1 MRTTAKLDQ
10 MIKTHIS
17 DNLDDYIQFGEFD
30 PKLSAIE
37 TTLQFIQTYG
47 DQSYLY
53 EAIDGDEELAK
64 DFFFIAMQSS
74 REYGVDTYMSS
85 PLKTISSKLY
95 KRLIAKAADTLFQ
108 YDDVA
113 WTIWEERNAG
123 NEVVE
128 SPIESRNINVA
139 SPFNEILKSIYP
151 S

>member
-10 MIKTHIS
+10 MIKIHIS

-64 DFFFIAMQSS
+64 DFFFVAMMKSS
-74 REYGVDTYMSS
+74 RNGVDTYHETMLS
-85 PLKTISSKLY
+85 TISSKLY
-95 KRLIAKAADTLFQ
+95 KMLIAKAVDVIFQ

-123 NEVVE
+123 NEVIE

>member
-10 MIKTHIS
+10 MIKTDIS

-95 KRLIAKAADTLFQ
+95 KMLIAKAADALFQ

-123 NEVVE
+123 NEVIE

>member
-95 KRLIAKAADTLFQ
+95 KMLIAKAADALFQ

-123 NEVVE
+123 NEVIE

>member
-95 KRLIAKAADTLFQ
+95 KMLIAKAADALFQ

-139 SPFNEILKSIYP
+139 SPFNEILKSIHP

>member
-10 MIKTHIS
+10 MIKRHIA
-17 DNLDDYIQFGEFD
+17 DHLDDYIQFGEFD

-37 TTLQFIQTYG
+37 TTLQFMQSYG

-64 DFFFIAMQSS
+64 DFFFIAMMKSS
-74 REYGVDTYMSS
+74 RNGVDTYHETMLS
-85 PLKTISSKLY
+85 TISSKLY
-95 KRLIAKAADTLFQ
+95 KMLIAKAVDVLFQ

-123 NEVVE
+123 NEFIE
-128 SPIESRNINVA
+128 PPIESRNINVA
-139 SPFNEILKSIYP
+139 SPFNEILKSIY
-151 S
+151 SS

>member
-17 DNLDDYIQFGEFD
+17 YNLDDYIQFGEFD

-95 KRLIAKAADTLFQ
+95 KMLIAKAADALFQ

>member
-10 MIKTHIS
+10 MIKIHIS

-95 KRLIAKAADTLFQ
+95 KMLIAKAADALFQ

-123 NEVVE
+123 NEVIE

>member
-10 MIKTHIS
+10 MIKIHIS

-95 KRLIAKAADTLFQ
+95 KMLIAKAADALFQ

>member
-1 MRTTAKLDQ
+1 M
-10 MIKTHIS
+10 S

-95 KRLIAKAADTLFQ
+95 KMLIAKAADALFQ